1 MLEVGPLLNCYFTRL
16 LAHIRNY
23 TPKSEYA
30 ASYVGPLHS
39 NG

>member
-1 MLEVGPLLNCYFTRL
+1 MLKVGPLLNCYFTRL